1 MLNFTD
7 PNRFEHPKQKISPLE
22 SKLSSALHSVR
33 TLSGVYLTKGD
44 VQKYQQLFCEL
55 ETTPIENHTIEFIEA
70 MVAKLTE
77 FKAYIEKEYSK
88 KNRCREL
95 LESVEFLKGF
105 LSGRLL
111 EKMHT
116 VDQVNTHR
124 GFFGVKVAAVLKAL
138 HISDRFSR

>member
-1 MLNFTD
+1 MHKLRET
-7 PNRFEHPKQKISPLE
+7 RGYEHPKQKISPLE

-33 TLSGVYLTKGD
+33 TLSEVYLTRGD
-44 VQKYQQLFCEL
+44 VQKYQQLFGEL

-70 MVAKLTE
+70 MVEELTE
-77 FKAYIEKEYSK
+77 FKTYIEKEYTK

-95 LESVEFLKGF
+95 LEAVEFLKGF

-116 VDQVNTHR
+116 VDKVNTHR
-124 GFFGVKVAAVLKAL
+124 GFFGVQIAAVLRAL
-138 HISDRFSR
+138 NIPDRFSR